1 MKPTAASDRRY
12 DFKVRTA
19 TSSTLIREWVPE
31 RSLRT
36 DAGLVIAFSLFTAL
50 MAHIAIPLPFTP
62 VPITG
67 QTFAVLL
74 CGALLGARLGTAAML
89 AYVAEGIAGLPVFAA
104 VPGAAS
110 YGYLAGFVVA
120 AFVVGWLADRGW
132 TKDLPRTLSAMV
144 AGEVAIYL
152 FGLLWLARFVPT
164 SKLLALGL
172 FPFLI
177 GDAIKLLAAAAVL
190 PAGWRLRPTR

>member
-1 MKPTAASDRRY
+1 
-12 DFKVRTA
+12 VRTA

-31 RSLRT
+31 RSLLS
-36 DAGLVIAFSLFTAL
+36 DAGLVLAFSLFTGL

-74 CGALLGARLGTAAML
+74 CGALLGARLGTASML
-89 AYVAEGIAGLPVFAA
+89 AYLAEGIIGLPVFAA
-104 VPGAAS
+104 APGAAS

-132 TKDLPRTLSAMV
+132 TKDLPRTLTAMI
-144 AGEVAIYL
+144 AGEIAIYV
-152 FGLLWLARFVPT
+152 FGLLWLARFVPAT
-164 SKLLALGL
+164 QVLALGL

-190 PAGWRLRPTR
+190 PAGWRLRPSR

>member
-1 MKPTAASDRRY
+1 VRATASPTLVRHWIPQRTLLSD
-12 DFKVRTA
+12 V
-19 TSSTLIREWVPE
+19 
-31 RSLRT
+31 
-36 DAGLVIAFSLFTAL
+36 GLVIAFSLVTGL
-50 MAHIAIPLPFTP
+50 MAQIRIPLPFTP

-74 CGALLGARLGTAAML
+74 CGAALGARLGTAAML
-89 AYVAEGIAGLPVFAA
+89 AYILEGVVGLPVFAVA
-104 VPGAAS
+104 SGATT

-132 TKDLPRTLSAMV
+132 TKDLPHTLMAMV

-152 FGLLWLARFVPT
+152 FGLLWLARFVPA
-164 SKLLALGL
+164 SKVLALGL

-177 GDAIKLLAAAAVL
+177 GDAIKLAAATIVL
-190 PAGWRLRPTR
+190 PAGWRLSRPR

>member
-1 MKPTAASDRRY
+1 
-12 DFKVRTA
+12 VRTA
-19 TSSTLIREWVPE
+19 PSATLARHWIPD
-31 RSLRT
+31 RSLLS
-36 DAGLVIAFSLFTAL
+36 DAGLVIAFSLFTGL

-74 CGALLGARLGTAAML
+74 CGATLGARLGTASML
-89 AYVAEGIAGLPVFAA
+89 AYVTEGMLGLPVFAVA
-104 VPGAAS
+104 PGAAS

-132 TKDLPRTLSAMV
+132 TKDLPHTIGAMV
-144 AGEVAIYL
+144 AGEIAIYV
-152 FGLLWLARFVPT
+152 FGLLWLARFVPA
-164 SKLLALGL
+164 SSVLGLGL

-177 GDAIKLLAAAAVL
+177 GDAIKLAVAAAAL
-190 PAGWRLRPTR
+190 PAGWRLSRSR

>member
-1 MKPTAASDRRY
+1 
-12 DFKVRTA
+12 VRTA

-31 RSLRT
+31 RSLLS
-36 DAGLVIAFSLFTAL
+36 DAGLVLAFSLFTGL

-74 CGALLGARLGTAAML
+74 CGALLGARLGTASML
-89 AYVAEGIAGLPVFAA
+89 AYLAEGIIGLPVFAVA
-104 VPGAAS
+104 PGAAS

-132 TKDLPRTLSAMV
+132 TKDLPRTVVAMI
-144 AGEVAIYL
+144 AGEVAIYI
-152 FGLLWLARFVPT
+152 FGLAWLARFVPA
-164 SKLLALGL
+164 SQVLALGL

-177 GDAIKLLAAAAVL
+177 GDALKLLAAAAVL
-190 PAGWRLRPTR
+190 PAGWRLRPSR

>member
-1 MKPTAASDRRY
+1 VRR
-12 DFKVRTA
+12 A

-31 RSLRT
+31 RSLLS
-36 DAGLVIAFSLFTAL
+36 DAGLVLAFSLFTGL

-74 CGALLGARLGTAAML
+74 CGALLGARLGTASML
-89 AYVAEGIAGLPVFAA
+89 AYLAEAIIGLPVFAVA
-104 VPGAAS
+104 PGAAS

-132 TKDLPRTLSAMV
+132 TKDLPQTVVAMI
-144 AGEVAIYL
+144 AGEVAIYI
-152 FGLLWLARFVPT
+152 FGLAWLARFVPA
-164 SKLLALGL
+164 SQVLAFGL

-190 PAGWRLRPTR
+190 PAGWRLRPSR

>member
-1 MKPTAASDRRY
+1 
-12 DFKVRTA
+12 VRTA
-19 TSSTLIREWVPE
+19 RSSTLIREWVPE
-31 RSLRT
+31 RSLLS
-36 DAGLVIAFSLFTAL
+36 DAGLVLAFSLFTGL

-74 CGALLGARLGTAAML
+74 CGALLGARLGVAAML
-89 AYVAEGIAGLPVFAA
+89 AYLAEGIIGLPVFAA
-104 VPGAAS
+104 APGAAS

-132 TKDLPRTLSAMV
+132 TKDLPRTVVAMI
-144 AGEVAIYL
+144 AGEVAIYI
-152 FGLLWLARFVPT
+152 FGLAWLARFVPAT
-164 SKLLALGL
+164 QVLALGL

-177 GDAIKLLAAAAVL
+177 GDAIKLIAAAAVL
-190 PAGWRLRPTR
+190 PAGWRLRPSR